1 MIKGGAIEKGMYI
14 LFKGDPYLVA
24 EREFVNPGKGAAFT
38 RCKLKNAKN
47 GSVLKETI
55 KTSDNVEEANVF
67 DRDAQYLYVDEAYH
81 FMDVETYDQFEIS
94 AALLSEKGGY
104 LMEGEQYRIIMWEAE
119 PIDVIIPM
127 KIVVE
132 CDRRPRRGQG
142 RHRHRC
148 YQDRRCGDR
157 HLRAGTDLH
166 QVRRQDPR
174 QHRDRG
180 VRRAG
185 QRVGRPVGPA
195 RPAQPRRG
203 NGADTR
209 PGGVRRGRRVVP
221 LLVEG
226 E

>member
-55 KTSDNVEEANVF
+55 KTSDNVEEANVY

-81 FMDVETYDQFEIS
+81 FMDIETYDQFEIS

-132 CDRRPRRGQG
+132 VTDAP
-142 RHRHRC
+142 
-148 YQDRRCGDR
+148 DAVKGDTVTG
-157 HLRAGTDLH
+157 ATKTVVVETGISV
-166 QVRRQDPR
+166 QVPIFIKSGDKI
-174 QHRDRG
+174 
-180 VRRAG
+180 
-185 QRVGRPVGPA
+185 RVNTETGEYVE
-195 RPAQPRRG
+195 
-203 NGADTR
+203 
-209 PGGVRRGRRVVP
+209 RVN
-221 LLVEG
+221 E
-226 E
+226 